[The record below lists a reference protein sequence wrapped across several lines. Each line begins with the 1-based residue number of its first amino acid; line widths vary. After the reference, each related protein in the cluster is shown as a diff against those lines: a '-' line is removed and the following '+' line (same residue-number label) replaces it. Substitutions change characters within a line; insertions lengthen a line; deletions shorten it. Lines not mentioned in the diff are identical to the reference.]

1 MKRRILLAALAC
13 ALSWALSVSALASGY
28 PPPQDLGYT
37 VSYAKVEWVH
47 QYGGAV
53 QLLQGEPVVMVA
65 SVTSSHT
72 DGSNGMVYTHYDVE
86 VQSVLKNESGQRVKQ
101 IPVALMGGIDG
112 EMQTYIR
119 ESPVLEQGKTYLFA
133 GHFSGGEE
141 KIFYPGDSYC
151 GVFSLEEDE
160 DRALAV
166 GQLNPFN
173 ASMEQQL
180 QGLTLQEIEE
190 VASGKIKSGVR
201 IRIVDEQGQPVYGLG
216 LSAREEE
223 TRQEVLNGYTDR
235 DGMFYSLE
243 ERDGSTLLLTVSK
256 EENGKEQTRCYRIF
270 PKAGRQNRYK
280 MIWK

>member
-13 ALSWALSVSALASGY
+13 ALSWVLSVSALASGY
-28 PPPQDLGYT
+28 PAPQDLGYT

-53 QLLQGEPVVMVA
+53 QLLQSEPVVMA
-65 SVTSSHT
+65 GTVTGSRA
-72 DGSNGMVYTHYDVE
+72 DGSKGIVCTYYDVE
-86 VQSVLKNESGQRVKQ
+86 VQSVLKNESGQKIEQ
-101 IPVALMGGIDG
+101 TPVVLTGGIDG

-119 ESPVLEQGKTYLFA
+119 ESPVLERGKTYLFV
-133 GHFSGGEE
+133 GKPSEE
-141 KIFYPGDSYC
+141 EGAFYPGDGYC
-151 GVFSLEEDE
+151 GVFSLEEGE
-160 DRALAV
+160 DGALTV

-173 ASMEQQL
+173 ESMEQPL
-180 QGLTLQEIEE
+180 QGLTLQEIAQ
-190 VASGKIKSGVR
+190 VVSGKIKSGVR
-201 IRIVDEQGQPVYGLG
+201 IRIVDEQGQPVYGLK

-223 TRQEVLNGYTDR
+223 TRQEVLSGYTDR

-243 ERDGSTLLLTVSK
+243 ERDGSALLLTVSQ
-256 EENGKEQTRCYRIF
+256 EEYGKEQARCYRIS

>member
-13 ALSWALSVSALASGY
+13 ALSWVLSLSALASGY
-28 PPPQDLGYT
+28 PAPQDLGYT

-53 QLLQGEPVVMVA
+53 QLLQGEPVVMA
-65 SVTSSHT
+65 GTVTGSRA
-72 DGSNGMVYTHYDVE
+72 DGSKGIVHTYYDVE
-86 VQSVLKNESGQRVKQ
+86 VQSVLKNESGQKIEQ
-101 IPVALMGGIDG
+101 TPVVLTGGIDG

-119 ESPVLEQGKTYLFA
+119 ESPVLERGKTYLFV
-133 GHFSGGEE
+133 GEPSE
-141 KIFYPGDSYC
+141 EEGAFYPGDGYC
-151 GVFSLEEDE
+151 GVFSLEEGE
-160 DRALAV
+160 DGALAV

-173 ASMEQQL
+173 ESMEQPL
-180 QGLTLQEIEE
+180 QGFTLQEIAQ

-201 IRIVDEQGQPVYGLG
+201 IRIVDEQGQPVYGLN
-216 LSAREEE
+216 LSAREEA
-223 TRQEVLNGYTDR
+223 TRQEVLSGYTDR

-243 ERDGSTLLLTVSK
+243 ERDGSALLLTVSQ
-256 EENGKEQTRCYRIF
+256 EEYGKEQARCYRIS

>member
-1 MKRRILLAALAC
+1 MKRDFLSIVATCILTFT
-13 ALSWALSVSALASGY
+13 LSVSALASGY
-28 PPPQDLGYT
+28 PAPPDQGYT

-53 QLLQGEPVVMVA
+53 QLLQGEPVVMA
-65 SVTSSHT
+65 GTVTGSRA
-72 DGSNGMVYTHYDVE
+72 DGSKGIVHTYYDVE
-86 VQSVLKNESGQRVKQ
+86 VQSVLKNESGQKIEQ
-101 IPVALMGGIDG
+101 TPVVLTGGIDG

-119 ESPVLEQGKTYLFA
+119 ESPVLERGKTYLFV
-133 GHFSGGEE
+133 GEPSE
-141 KIFYPGDSYC
+141 EEGAFYPGDGYC
-151 GVFSLEEDE
+151 GVFSLEEGE
-160 DRALAV
+160 DGALTV

-173 ASMEQQL
+173 ESMEQPL
-180 QGLTLQEIEE
+180 QGLTLKEIAQ
-190 VASGKIKSGVR
+190 VVSGKIKSGVR
-201 IRIVDEQGQPVYGLG
+201 IRIVDEQGQPVYGLN

-243 ERDGSTLLLTVSK
+243 ERDGSALLLTVSQ
-256 EENGKEQTRCYRIF
+256 EEYGKEQARCYRIS

>member
-1 MKRRILLAALAC
+1 MKRDFLSIVATCILTFT
-13 ALSWALSVSALASGY
+13 LSVSALASGY
-28 PPPQDLGYT
+28 PAPQDLGYT

-53 QLLQGEPVVMVA
+53 QLLQGEPVVMA
-65 SVTSSHT
+65 GTVTGSRA
-72 DGSNGMVYTHYDVE
+72 DGSKGIVCTYYDVE
-86 VQSVLKNESGQRVKQ
+86 VQSVLKNESGQKIEQ
-101 IPVALMGGIDG
+101 TPVVLTGGIDG

-119 ESPVLEQGKTYLFA
+119 ESPVLERGKTYLFV
-133 GHFSGGEE
+133 GKPSEE
-141 KIFYPGDSYC
+141 EGAFYPGDGYC
-151 GVFSLEEDE
+151 GVFSLEEGE
-160 DRALAV
+160 D

-173 ASMEQQL
+173 ESMEQPL
-180 QGLTLQEIEE
+180 QGLTLQEIAQ

-201 IRIVDEQGQPVYGLG
+201 IRIVDEQGQPVYGLN

-223 TRQEVLNGYTDR
+223 TRQEVLSGYTDR

-243 ERDGSTLLLTVSK
+243 ERDGSALLLTVSQ
-256 EENGKEQTRCYRIF
+256 EEYGKEQARCYRIS

>member
-13 ALSWALSVSALASGY
+13 ALSWVLSVSALASGY
-28 PPPQDLGYT
+28 PAPPDQGYT

-53 QLLQGEPVVMVA
+53 QLLQGEPVVMA
-65 SVTSSHT
+65 GTVTGSRA
-72 DGSNGMVYTHYDVE
+72 DGSKGIVQTYYNVE
-86 VQSVLKNESGQRVKQ
+86 VQSVLKNESGQRVEQ
-101 IPVALMGGIDG
+101 LPVVLTGGIDG

-119 ESPVLEQGKTYLFA
+119 ESPVLERGKTYLFV
-133 GHFSGGEE
+133 GEPSE
-141 KIFYPGDSYC
+141 EEWAFYPGDGYC
-151 GVFSLEEDE
+151 GVFSLEEGE
-160 DRALAV
+160 DGALTV

-173 ASMEQQL
+173 ESMEQPL
-180 QGLTLQEIEE
+180 QGFTLQEIAQ

-201 IRIVDEQGQPVYGLG
+201 IRIVDEQGQPVYGLK

-223 TRQEVLNGYTDR
+223 TRQEVLSGYTDR

-243 ERDGSTLLLTVSK
+243 ERDGSALLLTVSQ
-256 EENGKEQTRCYRIF
+256 EEYGKEQARCYRIS

-280 MIWK
+280 IVWK